1 MFTDLKNYFKSFLV
15 LAVGMFF
22 WPTMVDVFSAGSP
35 KMRIFFMSWNSAI
48 FPLALLFSFGSAV
61 IGAIIVYKGKRSEN
75 VLAEANEKDRFWNED
90 DMIEEIRSVFYKV
103 QNAWENNNAEYIKDY
118 ATPSFLNS
126 FKELLKNKNDDSHII
141 DKIEISEIEVIGCQ
155 EFFNKK
161 EDKFEGYIKGS
172 FATSTINPVT
182 NEPVKKDFSELY
194 YFVRIDNDWILN
206 MIDYKFGIWDILSIK
221 NICE

>member
-48 FPLALLFSFGSAV
+48 FPLAFLFSFGSAV

-90 DMIEEIRSVFYKV
+90 DMIEEIKSVFYKV
-103 QNAWENNNAEYIKDY
+103 QNAWENNNVEYIKDY

-126 FKELLKNKNDDSHII
+126 FKELLKNKNDDSHIV
-141 DKIEISEIEVIGCQ
+141 DRIEISEIEVIGCQ
-155 EFFNKK
+155 EFLDKK

-172 FATSTINPVT
+172 FATSTINPAT

-206 MIDYKFGIWDILSIK
+206 AIDYKIGIWDILSIK